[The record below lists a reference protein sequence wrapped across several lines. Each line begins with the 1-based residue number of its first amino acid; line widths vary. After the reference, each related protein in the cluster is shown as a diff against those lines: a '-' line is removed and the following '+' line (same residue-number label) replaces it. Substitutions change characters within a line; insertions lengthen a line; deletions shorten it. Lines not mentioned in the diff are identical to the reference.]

1 MARQAA
7 AVNEVAEAVESAVHD
22 MDIVRILSQ
31 RQSNRRHGWIVP
43 DIGGRFKGNLP
54 AAATWCM
61 SAVVM
66 QMRSNF
72 RLTSCAAGS
81 MKGSV
86 MNRFVSLMPGCG
98 LAAVAGLSA
107 FASASGPAA
116 GDPRPYIYLEGGL
129 PEGAAA
135 AVQVMKEYQY
145 GKLIGMSVTIRLFGK
160 TAFLSLPGEASYQSP
175 PAASAEAIQAGAS
188 AEAMPPDVTA
198 LRAVLKA
205 IPALDDVDKS
215 PIRILDGR
223 RMIVKNKAALA
234 EYLVTVED
242 GILAVKEYALKEP
255 RRGPRGTYVQED
267 GGWVWEDD
275 PGMEAVRQYRVPVA
289 VSANF
294 LRDWVRKVH
303 EDLGVSEQ
311 KAHSGMTVHDSGE
324 ISIGI
329 EMILGDGSTRMMSCL
344 CRWIDG
350 KWQVFISAC

>member
-1 MARQAA
+1 
-7 AVNEVAEAVESAVHD
+7 
-22 MDIVRILSQ
+22 
-31 RQSNRRHGWIVP
+31 
-43 DIGGRFKGNLP
+43 
-54 AAATWCM
+54 M

-175 PAASAEAIQAGAS
+175 PAVPAEAPPAGAS
-188 AEAMPPDVTA
+188 AAHTCRRTA
-198 LRAVLKA
+198 DWFGWMIPGWRRCGNIACLLPYRRIFSGTGCGKCMRIWAFRNRRHIRA
-205 IPALDDVDKS
+205 
-215 PIRILDGR
+215 
-223 RMIVKNKAALA
+223 
-234 EYLVTVED
+234 
-242 GILAVKEYALKEP
+242 
-255 RRGPRGTYVQED
+255 
-267 GGWVWEDD
+267 
-275 PGMEAVRQYRVPVA
+275 
-289 VSANF
+289 
-294 LRDWVRKVH
+294 
-303 EDLGVSEQ
+303 
-311 KAHSGMTVHDSGE
+311 
-324 ISIGI
+324 
-329 EMILGDGSTRMMSCL
+329 
-344 CRWIDG
+344 
-350 KWQVFISAC
+350 